1 MGKIGVITHIY
12 KSYIYLYKTYNYMT
26 LNLIEI
32 EIELNQHSQNWINV
46 ISINSWHL
54 FHIEWNYIKKIEYLQ
69 ILGIN
74 II

>member
-1 MGKIGVITHIY
+1 
-12 KSYIYLYKTYNYMT
+12 MT